1 MGSLIVPI
9 VLLILILVFG
19 IVFLVVTKKQKNESD
34 DKEAKST
41 NSASNGK
48 GQKKDDVPKEDVFKF
63 MEFDKIVDDMIVQNK
78 GQKYTMILKCKG
90 INYDLMSENE
100 QLAVEEGFITFL
112 NTLKFPVQLYVQA
125 QNIDLKKTIA
135 KYNEHL
141 QGIVSEYDQANQ
153 EYNQVMNSLDS
164 TKEEIRNADYN
175 KKSVQNVLEYASDIV
190 RYVERLSA
198 NKSLLQRSFYIIFSY
213 YTSEITSLSN
223 FSKDEIQDICYN
235 ELYTRSA
242 SISGALASCSVS
254 STLLKSNDLA
264 NLLYTSYNRDDAKYI
279 DVERALESG
288 FYRLYSTSQDAFT
301 KKQNLLDEQ
310 IKNEA
315 QIKAYEALK
324 KAIQDGEYITPEMQE
339 IEINQE
345 IAKKAIDIVR
355 NESFDDDVKEHAKDI
370 IVDDYK
376 NTKKEILKKTS
387 EKAREMNTSKDE
399 NANIVEKKDEKE
411 MNTRGTIIDDSRV
424 HENEMQP
431 VIQSVNKVEEI
442 KTISESEMANNNPTS
457 YFQNNVNNDQQSEIE
472 ESTNKKNNIIA
483 NISEEPKTIEE
494 NVQNT
499 VDKNDNVDINQNQN
513 DGENVEKNNNNN
525 TNNDDDFEDDF
536 FDSII

>member
-19 IVFLVVTKKQKNESD
+19 IVFLVITGKQKSATE
-34 DKEAKST
+34 DKGSKTSKGSSKST
-41 NSASNGK
+41 SAKNS
-48 GQKKDDVPKEDVFKF
+48 DVPKEDVFKF

-125 QNIDLKKTIA
+125 QNIDLKKTIS

-141 QGIVSEYDQANQ
+141 QNLVSEYDQVNQ
-153 EYNQVMNSLDS
+153 EYNQVINSLDS

-198 NKSLLQRSFYIIFSY
+198 NKSLLQRSFYVIFSY
-213 YTSEITSLSN
+213 YTSEITSISN

-235 ELYTRSA
+235 ELYTRAA
-242 SISGALASCSVS
+242 SISGALSSCSVS

-288 FYRLYSTSQDAFT
+288 FYRLYSTSEDAFT
-301 KKQNLLDEQ
+301 KKQNLLNEQ

-324 KAIQDGEYITPEMQE
+324 KAIQDGEYLTPEMQQ
-339 IEINQE
+339 IEVNQE

-355 NESFDDDVKEHAKDI
+355 NEDFEDSVKEQAKDI
-370 IVDDYK
+370 IVEDYK
-376 NTKKEILKKTS
+376 NTKREILDKTS
-387 EKAREMNTSKDE
+387 AKAREIQGKTRNVDEKQNLSKEDTNVEGPKTIIDNSKILDSEIQPSIQTVNKFEEPSKVNNDE
-399 NANIVEKKDEKE
+399 IIDKEPINSNNIVEPQ
-411 MNTRGTIIDDSRV
+411 I
-424 HENEMQP
+424 EN
-431 VIQSVNKVEEI
+431 I
-442 KTISESEMANNNPTS
+442 KNDMSI
-457 YFQNNVNNDQQSEIE
+457 NV
-472 ESTNKKNNIIA
+472 
-483 NISEEPKTIEE
+483 SEEPKTTEVE
-494 NVQNT
+494 NDQNT
-499 VDKNDNVDINQNQN
+499 IDKNDNAHINLNQ
-513 DGENVEKNNNNN
+513 DDDDNVEKNSNNN